1 MKPVFTPG
9 DLLLPLS
16 GTESRWSVIACDQF
30 TSDDAYW
37 QRVEDMV
44 GTAPS
49 ALRLILPE
57 AYLGSVSM
65 EEAAPRRNGAMEQ
78 YLQGG
83 ILREVPAS
91 FVYVERDVTGGKIR
105 RGLVGLLDLEAYDWH
120 PGAHVPVRASECT
133 VPERLPP
140 RISVR
145 RGASLDLPHVMMLLD
160 DAKETVVEPL
170 TEKKDAMPLLYD
182 FILMEGGGRI
192 RGWQVSGEDAGTV
205 LSAMDAL
212 EGPMKLVVGDGNHSL
227 AAAKASWE
235 MIRQT
240 LPEEEK
246 ADHPA
251 RFALVEVNNVYDEG
265 VCFEPIHRTVLHTDA
280 AALKT
285 ALEKT
290 FTAGTELRLFL
301 GEEESRIRVPGAT
314 LGGVIGTL
322 QAFLEDFAAKHGGVI
337 DYIHDDESAMALAA
351 EEGNLSVLMPAFDKR
366 ELFRT
371 VLSEGVFP
379 KKSFSIGHAR
389 DKRYYLECRKL
400 RRV

>member
-1 MKPVFTPG
+1 MNPVFLPG

-16 GTESRWSVIACDQF
+16 GAESRWSVIACDQF
-30 TSDDAYW
+30 TADAAYW

-44 GTAPS
+44 GCAPS
-49 ALRLILPE
+49 SLRVILPE

-65 EEAAPRRNGAMEQ
+65 EEAAPQRNAAMEQ
-78 YLQGG
+78 YLKDGV
-83 ILREVPAS
+83 LRDVPAS
-91 FVYVERDVTGGKIR
+91 FVYVERDVTGGRIR
-105 RGLVGLLDLEAYDWH
+105 RGLVGLVDLEAYDWH
-120 PGAHVPVRASECT
+120 PGAQMPIRASECT

-145 RGASLDLPHVMMLLD
+145 KGASLDIPHVMMLLD
-160 DAKETVVEPL
+160 DAEETVVEPL
-170 TEKKDAMPLLYD
+170 TAVKASLPLLYD

-192 RGWQVSGEDAGTV
+192 RGWQVSGDAAEQV

-212 EGPMKLVVGDGNHSL
+212 EGPVKLVVGDGNHSL

-235 MIRQT
+235 MLRET
-240 LPEEEK
+240 LSEEEK
-246 ADHPA
+246 ANHPA
-251 RFALVEVNNVYDEG
+251 RFALVEVNNVYDDG

-280 AALKT
+280 AALKA
-285 ALEKT
+285 ALEAH
-290 FTAGTELRLFL
+290 FTDGAPLRVFC
-301 GEEESRIRVPGAT
+301 GEEESLIRVPGAS

-322 QAFLEDFAAKHGGVI
+322 QAFLEEFAAKHGGEI
-337 DYIHDDESAMALAA
+337 DYIHDDDSAISLAA
-351 EEGNLSVLMPAFDKR
+351 EEGNLSILMPAFDKR

-371 VLSEGVFP
+371 VLTEGVFP

-400 RRV
+400 RRY